1 MGNDTERHVEDVMTA
16 SVATISRDAT
26 VSEAAS
32 TMRDRNISSLL
43 VLGGETGIV
52 TSTDVLEAVA
62 EARDPERTHVEDLMT
77 ASVES
82 INVGLRLQEVAAM
95 MTNYGINHLPV
106 RDTDGDYV
114 GIVSSTDLRE
124 TIASQ
129 SAEQ

>member
-106 RDTDGDYV
+106 RDKDGDYV

>member
-1 MGNDTERHVEDVMTA
+1 MTA

-106 RDTDGDYV
+106 RDKDGDYV

>member
-95 MTNYGINHLPV
+95 MTTYGINHLPV
-106 RDTDGDYV
+106 RDKDGDYV

-129 SAEQ
+129 PAEQ

>member
-106 RDTDGDYV
+106 RDKDGDYV
-114 GIVSSTDLRE
+114 GIVSSTDLRK
-124 TIASQ
+124 TVADG
-129 SAEQ
+129 